1 MVLNVIDGNESCGM
15 RMVNGIRWMIIN
27 MVDVN
32 KYDGWYMADVKQYSG
47 WYILDVNKYSG
58 W

>member
-32 KYDGWYMADVKQYSG
+32 KYGG
-47 WYILDVNKYSG
+47 C
-58 W
+58 